1 MILFMI
7 VSTGN
12 RCKSNH
18 LVGGVGVGGGGGVVV
33 VVVVVVVLLLV
44 SGWVFGG
51 WLTKKFN
58 FIFENGR

>member
-18 LVGGVGVGGGGGVVV
+18 LVGGVGVGVGSDVV